1 MQRLNP
7 KKAADN
13 PLMAA
18 VLASVMIKHSRRT
31 GDKAQEKAAL
41 ELLQI
46 ARDNQ
51 DKMPTLKPNSKLARA
66 IRQLKKAM
74 GPQPSVPMQDSK
86 AILTSP
92 QPQPSPADVRERQ
105 RAKV

>member
-1 MQRLNP
+1 MQKLNP
-7 KKAADN
+7 KKPEDN

-18 VLASVMIKHSRRT
+18 ILASVMIKHSKRT

-51 DKMPTLKPNSKLARA
+51 DKMPTLDPSSKLAKA
-66 IRQLKKAM
+66 IRQLKMAAEVQPVAM
-74 GPQPSVPMQDSK
+74 DQDSEK
-86 AILTSP
+86 AGLLEKVRSKAGRFAR
-92 QPQPSPADVRERQ
+92 PSALV
-105 RAKV
+105 

>member
-7 KKAADN
+7 KKPEDN

-18 VLASVMIKHSRRT
+18 ILASVMIKHSKRT
-31 GDKAQEKAAL
+31 GDKAQETAAL
-41 ELLQI
+41 KLLQI

-74 GPQPSVPMQDSK
+74 GPQPGVPMQDSR
-86 AILTSP
+86 AILASK
-92 QPQPSPADVRERQ
+92 QPQPEDVRERQ